1 MWPLLIPES
10 LFLGEFQRK
19 AGAVRQ
25 EGLDYFPPLTPRTPP
40 RYEAGLEE
48 LVRQQ
53 PLLLAGGCSYW
64 DEGVCRAFSLLLPRA
79 PAGFPT
85 MSLPQVCLSAEQF
98 CGTGIRLQPGF
109 ATWLVYESRG

>member
-19 AGAVRQ
+19 AGEVQ
-25 EGLDYFPPLTPRTPP
+25 EEGLDSFPPLTPRTPP

-53 PLLLAGGCSYW
+53 LLLLAGGCSHW
-64 DEGVCRAFSLLLPRA
+64 DERICRAFSSLLPRA
-79 PAGFPT
+79 LQVSPAPGL
-85 MSLPQVCLSAEQF
+85 SL
-98 CGTGIRLQPGF
+98 G
-109 ATWLVYESRG
+109 